1 MIKSLKQ
8 LFYLLTPRQRKRF
21 YILQI
26 MIAIMALIEIIGI
39 VSIVPFMTL
48 VGDTTQLQQDTIIA
62 KIFQASGI
70 NSESQF
76 ILLLGFIVIFMLS
89 ISAATSMFCTWRL
102 CMFANNIGAEISDTL
117 YTYYLK
123 QEWLFHSS
131 GSSAAM
137 TKKIAAESLRVTNG
151 VLVPFMTMNARIL
164 LAFFLSLGIFIY
176 NPIIAMIGS
185 LFFAA
190 AYFVIYSFVKMRIY
204 RNGIAVSDVHEKR
217 FRLMNEGFGGIRD
230 VLLLGMGMTY
240 MDRFNRS
247 GKVLAH
253 SQGTNQT
260 LAQIPRYFM
269 ELIAFGSII
278 SLVLYLVISQDSNI
292 GILLPTLSIYALA
305 TFKLLPAFQQIYVC
319 IATIRGNISGFESIQ
334 QDLIDSKRLKHI
346 KPSKKQ
352 GYLLPKKNISIENVT
367 FNYPKKAELA
377 LNQIN
382 ISIAANTTI
391 GIAGPS
397 GSGKSTLIDILLGLI
412 KPQRGQL
419 KIDGVIINDE
429 NRRLWQNT
437 IGFVSQ
443 SIFLSERS
451 IAENIA
457 FGIPSHEID
466 LKLVNQAVKH
476 AYLDEFIKN
485 LENGIHTKV
494 GERGVQLSGGQRQR
508 IGIAR
513 ALYNKAEVLVFDE
526 ATSSLDGISEK
537 MIMESIDELSDLK
550 TIIMVAHRLKT
561 IQKCD
566 QIFFIEKGK
575 VIDQGT
581 YEHLVKNNE
590 HFRNMAAL
598 A

>member
-8 LFYLLTPRQRKRF
+8 LFHLLTPRQRKRF
-21 YILQI
+21 FILQI
-26 MIAIMALIEIIGI
+26 MIAIMALIDIIGI

-48 VGDTTQLQQDTIIA
+48 VGDTTQLHQDTIIA
-62 KIFQASGI
+62 KLFQASGI

-76 ILLLGFIVIFMLS
+76 ILLVGFIVIFMLS
-89 ISAATSMFCTWRL
+89 IAAATSMFCTWRL
-102 CMFANNIGAEISDTL
+102 CMFANDIGAEISDRL

-131 GSSAAM
+131 GSSAVLI
-137 TKKIAAESLRVTNG
+137 KKIAAESLRVTNG

-164 LAFFLSLGIFIY
+164 LAFFISLGIFIY
-176 NPIIAMIGS
+176 NPIIAISGF

-230 VLLLGMGMTY
+230 VLLLGKDMTY
-240 MDRFNRS
+240 MDRFNQS

-334 QDLIDSKRLKHI
+334 QDLIDSMRLKHI
-346 KPSKKQ
+346 IPSKKQ
-352 GYLLPKKNISIENVT
+352 GYLLPKKNISIENVS
-367 FNYPKKAELA
+367 FKYPKKAELA

-382 ISIAANTTI
+382 ISMPANATI

-397 GSGKSTLIDILLGLI
+397 GSGKSTLIDILLGFI

-419 KIDGVIINDE
+419 KIDGITINDV

-443 SIFLSERS
+443 SIFLSDRS

-457 FGIPSHEID
+457 FGIPSNEID

-476 AYLDEFIKN
+476 AYLDEFIKS
-485 LENGIHTKV
+485 LDNGIHTKV

-537 MIMESIDELSDLK
+537 MIMESIDELSKQK
-550 TIIMVAHRLKT
+550 TIILVAHRLKT
-561 IQKCD
+561 IRTCD
-566 QIFFIEKGK
+566 QIFFINEGR
-575 VIDQGT
+575 VVDQGT
-581 YEHLVKNNE
+581 YEELIETNE
-590 HFRNMAAL
+590 YFKKMASL